1 MTVVVSDT
9 SPLNYLVM
17 IGEITIL
24 HRLYDKVVVPFEVL
38 TELEDDGAPAE
49 VLQWVRSQPDWL
61 EVRRVDIHHGETAL
75 NQLDKGERAAILLAR
90 QESDVL

>member
-24 HRLYDKVVVPFEVL
+24 HRLYDKVLIPFEVL
-38 TELEDDGAPAE
+38 AELEDSGAPPQ
-49 VLQWVRSQPDWL
+49 VLQWVRARPDWL
-61 EVRRVDIHHGETAL
+61 EVRKVDIITT
-75 NQLDKGERAAILLAR
+75 RR
-90 QESDVL
+90 P